1 MMAIPRKVQIILS
14 QTKHYHC
21 MIRCVRQARI
31 CGFDKFSGQNYE
43 HRRKWIELRLYLLAK
58 VFTIEICAY
67 AIMHNHAHFVLHVD
81 DNLAYSLD
89 RKTILKRWSLIHR
102 LTPQQ
107 VIYLHEGKSA
117 LSEQE
122 LSKVY
127 KEVELIRLRLYD
139 IAWFMKDLNQY
150 IAVKA
155 NKEDGCVGKF
165 WESRYKSQAL
175 LDERAL
181 LACMVYVDLNP
192 IRAGI
197 ANSLENS
204 HYTSIKKR
212 VSQLKSHW
220 QPQQLKPLIS
230 RGPANFRAIP
240 MDLSAYIQLVTET
253 SGIVS
258 NPSRNVIPFP
268 VSKFGFAPAEWRKIT
283 TKFELLFGYVV
294 GTRESLT
301 EFKQHVNLS
310 KIKGIKAANEVFLNI
325 N

>member
-1 MMAIPRKVQIILS
+1 MATPRKAQIILS

-43 HRRKWIELRLYLLAK
+43 HRRKWIESRLFRLAK

-89 RKTILKRWSLIHR
+89 RTTILKRWSLIHK
-102 LTPQQ
+102 LTPLQ
-107 VIYLHEGKSA
+107 VTYLCKGTSA
-117 LSEQE
+117 LTDDEK
-122 LSKVY
+122 SKVY
-127 KEVELIRLRLYD
+127 RDIEFIRLKLFS

-197 ANSLENS
+197 ASSLEQS
-204 HYTSIKKR
+204 HYTSIQKR
-212 VSQLKSHW
+212 VLQIKSHW
-220 QPQQLKPLIS
+220 QPTQLKPLTDKRS
-230 RGPANFRAIP
+230 SNSRAIP
-240 MDLSAYIQLVTET
+240 MDLKAYIQVVTET
-253 SGIVS
+253 SGMVYS
-258 NPSRNVIPFP
+258 PHDKVIQFP
-268 VSKFGFAPAEWRKIT
+268 LSQLGFAPTEWRKLT
-283 TKFELLFGYVV
+283 SKFESLFGYVV
-294 GTRESLT
+294 GASDALI

-310 KIKGIKAANEVFLNI
+310 KIRGMGAANEVFLNT